1 MQQGIVQSAPTAIR
15 PFRDRRILEGLISRL
30 PPFDRLSR
38 EEIDGLAGYSQ
49 LRPYRRGA
57 TIAARGEPLPGVLAL
72 VEGSAKLTLRRSNGE
87 ERIARILERGDGFGF
102 AAVLLERDS
111 LVDLIALANC
121 VVATIP
127 SLPVLQLMERHA
139 GFATAMARTLAE
151 RVLEL
156 VGELEASAQHS
167 SLQRLACYLDSRAAP
182 AGGNGAWAVRLPAT
196 KSTIAAR
203 LGVKKETMSR
213 LLRELASRGLVAVS
227 GPQIAILDRAGLA
240 ALAAGQA

>member
-1 MQQGIVQSAPTAIR
+1 MQQGFRQSTPTAIR
-15 PFRDRRILEGLISRL
+15 PARDRRILEGLIARL
-30 PPFDRLSR
+30 PPFDRLAR
-38 EEIDGLAGYSQ
+38 DELDELAAYAN
-49 LRPYRRGA
+49 LRAHRRGA
-57 TIAARGEPLPGVLAL
+57 TIAPRGEPLPGVLAL
-72 VEGSAKLTLRRSNGE
+72 AEGSAKITLRRSNGE
-87 ERIARILERGDGFGF
+87 ERVARILERGDSFGF
-102 AAVLLERDS
+102 AAVLLERAS
-111 LVDLIALANC
+111 LVDVVALANC

-127 SLPVLQLMERHA
+127 SLPVLQLMNRHA
-139 GFATAMARTLAE
+139 GFANAMARTLAG

-182 AGGNGAWAVRLPAT
+182 ADGAWEVRLPAT

-213 LLRELASRGLVAVS
+213 LLRELTARGLVEVA

-240 ALAAGQA
+240 ALAGGRA